1 MSFYSQP
8 NYYQSLLGISS
19 IDAVNSNTINTTN
32 ITTQNLTVSS
42 LGSGLVSSATGVLQ
56 NAIIGSGL
64 SYSSVTNTLNNTGLT
79 SIVSGATGPVYIST
93 SSTGSVQIAL
103 PQNLTVASS
112 PNFTNLGVLN
122 NLIVGSTSSSNTLL
136 GSSAGYVVNAPSIA
150 PLSYNSSTSQLSIA
164 LTGSTGV
171 YYDVVGG
178 VGRFAFSPL
187 TGATGPI
194 GTTGPQGIQGPQG
207 DRGYTGYTGPIGT
220 GTTGPRGPVGAGGGT
235 SYNASYYSLSNQTIN
250 STDTQVLFPTIESQT
265 GISMS
270 SSNITFTYAGTYNV
284 QAIFQITATNNSRF
298 YVWYKIN
305 GTNVANSGNHFDY
318 SGGATETLG
327 VDAYNVTVN
336 AGDILTLWAIK
347 TAGTVT
353 FVTEASGATYPATP
367 SVTVVVNQVTYSQ
380 IGPTGYTGPSNVTTS
395 NFNLF
400 EGVNAGVSRTT
411 ATGCVGLGYNSL
423 SSLTS
428 SLNNTAIGL
437 DSLKTLSTNGL
448 TQNGNNTAVGYAS
461 LARCSTG
468 FQNTAIG
475 AFSGS
480 TITTGRYN
488 TLMGVSAGYNITTG
502 DTNFHLGLNSG
513 FSNTTSNDNI
523 SIGAYSMARNLN
535 QMTGAD
541 GRNVAIGHY
550 SAYNLAF
557 YPQNNISI
565 GYNSMYNATQVSDN
579 ICIGTNA
586 GNSLT
591 TGGGNIAIGGSSLST
606 GGTLTNGQ
614 GLNIGLGLASN
625 LYVASNAIGNIGI
638 GGYSNL
644 NTSTGANNI
653 SIGRFTQALSATGCN
668 NIVISTNGVSGT
680 PISAKGDNTAFIDAR
695 SGLYSYSPVLA
706 QFTFINSN
714 PQIAVN
720 SNYLP
725 YYSYGTSGGG
735 SVPYFNRGITLTTN
749 LNSTIGGY
757 WQFQQLGVYKITV
770 SMKQYTQTTS
780 KTTFIGKTPTLGS
793 ATITNLG
800 ATPWTTYNNIDT
812 IAWNIT
818 TLITVSN
825 LTDYYFISEYI
836 GIAINSVM
844 NNFSSV
850 LIEYVSVS

>member
-64 SYSSVTNTLNNTGLT
+64 DYDTRTNTLSNQGVT
-79 SIVSGATGPVYIST
+79 SLIAGATGPVTLSN
-93 SSTGSVQIAL
+93 STGDIIISL
-103 PQNLTVASS
+103 PQNLTVGSS

-136 GSSAGYVVNAPSIA
+136 GCSAGYVVNTPSIA

-171 YYDVVGG
+171 TYDIVGG

-187 TGATGPI
+187 TGPTGPI
-194 GTTGPQGIQGPQG
+194 GYTGPQGIQGIQG
-207 DRGYTGYTGPIGT
+207 IQGFTGYTGPQGF
-220 GTTGPRGPVGAGGGT
+220 TGP
-235 SYNASYYSLSNQTIN
+235 Q
-250 STDTQVLFPTIESQT
+250 
-265 GISMS
+265 GIQ
-270 SSNITFTYAGTYNV
+270 G
-284 QAIFQITATNNSRF
+284 
-298 YVWYKIN
+298 
-305 GTNVANSGNHFDY
+305 
-318 SGGATETLG
+318 L
-327 VDAYNVTVN
+327 
-336 AGDILTLWAIK
+336 
-347 TAGTVT
+347 
-353 FVTEASGATYPATP
+353 
-367 SVTVVVNQVTYSQ
+367 
-380 IGPTGYTGPSNVTTS
+380 TGYTGPQGFTGPSGLITT
-395 NFNLF
+395 NFNVF
-400 EGVNAGVSRTT
+400 GGVNSGVSRTT
-411 ATGCVGLGYNSL
+411 ATGNVGLGYNSL

-461 LARCSTG
+461 LAQCSTG

-480 TITTGRYN
+480 TITTGQYN
-488 TLMGVSAGYNITTG
+488 TLMGMSAGYNITTG
-502 DTNFHLGLNSG
+502 NTNFHLGLNSG
-513 FSNTTSNDNI
+513 FSNQTSNDNI

-586 GNSLT
+586 GNSIT
-591 TGGGNIAIGGSSLST
+591 TGGGNICIGGSSTST
-606 GGTLTNGQ
+606 ASTLTNGQ

-625 LYVASNAIGNIGI
+625 LYVAGNAIGNIGI

-644 NTSTGANNI
+644 NTSTGSNNI
-653 SIGRFTQALSATGCN
+653 SIGRYTQALSATGCN

-695 SGLYSYSPVLA
+695 SGLYSYMPAYWWGYA
-706 QFTFINSN
+706 QS
-714 PQIAVN
+714 QIGGTIGWN
-720 SNYLP
+720 KLGSRNMDLKTTDNTQLILP
-725 YYSYGTSGGG
+725 YIGVYELNLSGGIYCG
-735 SVPYFNRGITLTTN
+735 VSGI
-749 LNSTIGGY
+749 
-757 WQFQQLGVYKITV
+757 QTV
-770 SMKQYTQTTS
+770 SM
-780 KTTFIGKTPTLGS
+780 FVNGS
-793 ATITNLG
+793 LYLTN
-800 ATPWTTYNNIDT
+800 PCYYYNNVGSNSWQAISLSAFVIVSSINTYVQYIMTSSLQTSTGAPT
-812 IAWNIT
+812 ILSAK
-818 TLITVSN
+818 
-825 LTDYYFISEYI
+825 FIS
-836 GIAINSVM
+836 
-844 NNFSSV
+844 
-850 LIEYVSVS
+850 L